1 MSFTSLLN
9 PASAT
14 IFAVSPSA
22 VFPGVVIS
30 FSFSLSAVVG

>member
-14 IFAVSPSA
+14 TFAVSPSA
-22 VFPGVVIS
+22 VFPGEAIS